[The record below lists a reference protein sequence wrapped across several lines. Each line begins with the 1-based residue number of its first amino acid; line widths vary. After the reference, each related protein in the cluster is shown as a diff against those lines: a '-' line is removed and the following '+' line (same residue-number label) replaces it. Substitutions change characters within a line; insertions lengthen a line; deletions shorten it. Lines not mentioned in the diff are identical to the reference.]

1 MLPDTYDIKARLWPA
16 LLAAMPLALALATI
30 LNLEW
35 WRTSLVTGA
44 SGIGLTF
51 MLGQVARV
59 LGSRLEPAMF
69 AQWGGKPSVTI
80 LRHTNDY
87 LNMHTKTEYHRNI
100 ALLFDVP
107 MPTKMEEIDNPQKA
121 EAAFEAATVALRGAT
136 RDHKKFSLLF
146 KENVSYGFCRNMR
159 GLKPVGLF
167 TTLCGASIAGI
178 RLYSDHAA
186 GLSVSVFAAV
196 TAGASLLMLYVWL
209 AIVTLE
215 WPKAAAYA
223 YADRLLE
230 ASTTLVTERKN
241 NQH

>member
-1 MLPDTYDIKARLWPA
+1 MLPDTYEIKARLWPA

-35 WRTSLVTGA
+35 WRTSLVAGA

-59 LGSRLEPAMF
+59 LGSRLEPAMY
-69 AQWGGKPSVTI
+69 ARWGGKPSVTI
-80 LRHTNDY
+80 LRYSNDH
-87 LNMHTKTEYHRNI
+87 LSLHTKAAYHRNI
-100 ALLFDVP
+100 AQLFDIP
-107 MPTKMEEIDNPQKA
+107 MPTETDEIDNPQKA
-121 EAAFEAATVALRGAT
+121 ESAYKAASVALKGAT

-146 KENVSYGFCRNMR
+146 KEIINYGFCRNMR

-167 TTLCGASIAGI
+167 TTLCGAGVAGI
-178 RLYSDHAA
+178 RLYFDHTT
-186 GLSVSVFAAV
+186 GLPVSVFAAV
-196 TAGASLLMLYVWL
+196 TASASLLMLYVWL
-209 AIVTLE
+209 TVVTLE

-230 ASTTLVTERKN
+230 ASTILVTERKT
-241 NQH
+241 